1 MEYKFVCKNCG
12 EKYIIPMRISEYE
25 SKGHICRICNG
36 KVRDVNDFATAFD
49 TSKITG
55 FAESVVNKWKIIYI

>member
-1 MEYKFVCKNCG
+1 MDYKFVCKNCG
-12 EKYIIPMRISEYE
+12 EKYIISMRISEYE

-36 KVRDVNDFATAFD
+36 DLVRDINDFATAFD

-55 FAESVVNKWKIIYI
+55 FCGKCGS